1 MDPFAFATIVGLLA
15 TFQSGREGKRDIEEF
30 KHWLEENNHSNMVS
44 IIENNQ
50 NIQQQLTVFMNQNH
64 DQVMSQLSTL
74 NDLMVSIA
82 SHMQGL
88 GNIASSFAPNNGLS
102 DQAIDVLR
110 QFVKS
115 DCKKM
120 HRFISR
126 TLGAGSKDIYSLE
139 GTERA
144 SSLEYSEP
152 RFIEDDINSLV
163 DMSLITLSESSKN
176 SITYTITRQAVS
188 FIDAVDSK

>member
-50 NIQQQLTVFMNQNH
+50 NIQQQLTAFMNQNH
-64 DQVMSQLSTL
+64 DQVMSQLATL

-88 GNIASSFAPNNGLS
+88 GNIASSFAPNSGLS
-102 DQAIDVLR
+102 EQAVDVLR
-110 QFVKS
+110 QFVVS
-115 DCKKM
+115 GCKNM
-120 HRFISR
+120 HRFISGMID
-126 TLGAGSKDIYSLE
+126 TETEDDYILE
-139 GTERA
+139 GKDTD
-144 SSLEYSEP
+144 SSIEYSEP
-152 RFIEDDINSLV
+152 RFIEDDISSLV
-163 DMSLITLSESSKN
+163 NTGLITESKRSKG
-176 SITYTITRQAVS
+176 SITYTITRQAVR
-188 FIDAVDSK
+188 FIDAIDSK

>member
-50 NIQQQLTVFMNQNH
+50 NIQQQLTAFMNQNH

-88 GNIASSFAPNNGLS
+88 GDIASSFAPNNGLS
-102 DQAIDVLR
+102 EQAVDVLR
-110 QFVKS
+110 QFVS
-115 DCKKM
+115 SGCTKM

-126 TLGAGSKDIYSLE
+126 TLDVGSTDDYLLENKDGPDNI
-139 GTERA
+139 
-144 SSLEYSEP
+144 EYSEP

-163 DMSLITLSESSKN
+163 STGLIIESKSSKD

-188 FIDAVDSK
+188 FIDAIDSK

>member
-15 TFQSGREGKRDIEEF
+15 TFQFNRDGQSDLENF

-50 NIQQQLTVFMNQNH
+50 GIQQQLTVFMNQNH
-64 DQVMSQLSTL
+64 DQVMSQLATL

-88 GNIASSFAPNNGLS
+88 GNIASSFAPNSGLS

-110 QFVKS
+110 QFVVS
-115 DCKKM
+115 GSSKM
-120 HRFISR
+120 QHMKNNSGTGNDYYI
-126 TLGAGSKDIYSLE
+126 LYGAPNIK
-139 GTERA
+139 
-144 SSLEYSEP
+144 YSEP
-152 RFIEDDINSLV
+152 RFMEDDINSLV
-163 DMSLITLSESSKN
+163 KSGLITSTIGSKGGY
-176 SITYTITRQAVS
+176 TYKVTRQGVS
-188 FIDAVDSK
+188 FIDAIDSK

>member
-44 IIENNQ
+44 IIESNN
-50 NIQQQLTVFMNQNH
+50 NMQQQLTVFMNQNH
-64 DQVMSQLSTL
+64 DQVMSQLATL

-88 GNIASSFAPNNGLS
+88 GNIASSFAPNSGLS
-102 DQAIDVLR
+102 DQAVDVLR
-110 QFVKS
+110 QFVS
-115 DCKKM
+115 SGCTKM

-126 TLGAGSKDIYSLE
+126 TLGVGSTDDYLLE
-139 GTERA
+139 NKEGPDNI
-144 SSLEYSEP
+144 EYSEP

-163 DMSLITLSESSKN
+163 STGLITESKRSKG
-176 SITYTITRQAVS
+176 SITYTITRQAVH
-188 FIDAVDSK
+188 FIDAIDSK